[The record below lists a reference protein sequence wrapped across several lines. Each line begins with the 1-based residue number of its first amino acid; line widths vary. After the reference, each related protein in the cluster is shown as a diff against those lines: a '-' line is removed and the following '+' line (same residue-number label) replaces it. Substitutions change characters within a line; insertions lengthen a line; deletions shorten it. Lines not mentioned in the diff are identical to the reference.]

1 MKLSLPD
8 LASTVAVADGAWSTQ
23 LHARGLPL
31 DVMAE
36 IANVSHGHLVAALAR
51 EYVQSGAEI
60 LTTNTFAANA
70 LVFERRDVR
79 VSVGDVNRAAAT
91 IARNIA
97 HDQLVVAG
105 VIGPSGRI
113 AATGEVPQE
122 RMRDVFAEQAQ
133 ALAAGGVDW
142 IVLETFTE
150 LAEALIALA
159 AVKAATNLPVIA
171 SMSYDSGPQRA
182 RTHMG
187 AAAEQAA
194 VALDEAGADAL
205 GCNCGAGIATVLPTV
220 VALRSNTK
228 KPVWVKPSAGLPD
241 LEEGRAVYHITPD
254 DFGGHVPGILDAG
267 ANIVGGCC
275 GVGPEHIKR
284 IAALVAARRRKR

>member
-1 MKLSLPD
+1 MKPSLAD
-8 LASTVAVADGAWSTQ
+8 LATSLAVADGAWSTQ
-23 LHARGLPL
+23 LRARGLPQ
-31 DVMAE
+31 DIIPE
-36 IANVSHGHLVAALAR
+36 IASVSHGHLVAALAK
-51 EYVQSGAEI
+51 EYAQAGAEV

-79 VSVGDVNRAAAT
+79 VSVADVNRAAAT

-97 HDQLVVAG
+97 HDQLIVAG

-113 AATGEVPQE
+113 AAVGEVPEDRLRQA
-122 RMRDVFAEQAQ
+122 FADQAV

-150 LAEALIALA
+150 LAEALLALS

-187 AAAEQAA
+187 ITAEQAA
-194 VALDEAGADAL
+194 AALDEAGADAI

-220 VALRSNTK
+220 VALRSNTR
-228 KPVWVKPSAGLPD
+228 KPIWVKPNAGLPD
-241 LEEGRAVYHITPD
+241 LEDGKAVYHITPD
-254 DFGGHVPGILDAG
+254 EFGGHIPAILDAG

-284 IAALVAARRRKR
+284 VAALVGSRRRRR

>member
-1 MKLSLPD
+1 MKPALSD
-8 LASTVAVADGAWSTQ
+8 LTSTVAVADGAWSTQ
-23 LHARGLPL
+23 LRARGLPL
-31 DVMAE
+31 DVIAE
-36 IANVSHGHLVAALAR
+36 IANVSHGHLVAALAK

-70 LVFERRDVR
+70 LVFQRRDVR

-97 HDQLVVAG
+97 HDQHVVAG

-113 AATGEVPQE
+113 VATGEVPE
-122 RMRDVFAEQAQ
+122 ARLREVFAEQAQ

-150 LAEALIALA
+150 MAEILIALS

-171 SMSYDSGPQRA
+171 CMSFDSGPQRA

-194 VALDEAGADAL
+194 VALDEAGADAI

-241 LEEGRAVYHITPD
+241 LEDGRAVYHITPD
-254 DFGGHVPGILDAG
+254 DFGGHVPAILDAG
-267 ANIVGGCC
+267 ASVVGGCC
-275 GVGPEHIKR
+275 GVGPEHIRR